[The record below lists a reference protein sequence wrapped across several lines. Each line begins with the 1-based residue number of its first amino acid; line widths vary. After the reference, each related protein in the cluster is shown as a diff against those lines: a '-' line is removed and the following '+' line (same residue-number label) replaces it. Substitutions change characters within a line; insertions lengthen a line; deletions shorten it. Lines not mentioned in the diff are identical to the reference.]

1 MALVFDGGC
10 RYQVLYFEGW
20 QLPKYPILLG
30 INGRPQKQSSWS
42 DMDTVS
48 MSLIQVSLILKP
60 LPFPDAWLS
69 SPNPFAFL
77 LLLNIP
83 NVQSSTQ
90 YLVWVASSVGLDDRP
105 SIYRIHLPIGWKHHW
120 GLLQACVMTLILW
133 VLGVAITHTTGEA
146 QCSSSNRS
154 RGHLRHHYIPSASP
168 AFDPVGAKEVF
179 MNQMSQEM
187 EEVLS
192 KTCSF
197 LVASMTK

>member
-1 MALVFDGGC
+1 MKASL
-10 RYQVLYFEGW
+10 RAT
-20 QLPKYPILLG
+20 P
-30 INGRPQKQSSWS
+30 
-42 DMDTVS
+42 S
-48 MSLIQVSLILKP
+48 MCDDSG
-60 LPFPDAWLS
+60 
-69 SPNPFAFL
+69 
-77 LLLNIP
+77 
-83 NVQSSTQ
+83 
-90 YLVWVASSVGLDDRP
+90 SVGVG
-105 SIYRIHLPIGWKHHW
+105 SGYNQTIG
-120 GLLQACVMTLILW
+120 
-133 VLGVAITHTTGEA
+133 EP